1 MQQYGVIAIFFI
13 VGTLFPIIAILL
25 SRFLGPKKKPCK
37 IKEDTYECG
46 LTTEGPSWI
55 QFKMSYFLY
64 ALVFLVFDVETIFLY
79 PWAVKFQSL
88 GLFALIEMLIFIA
101 ILVVGFWYAWKEG
114 ALEWR

>member
-1 MQQYGVIAIFFI
+1 MKQYGVVAVFFI
-13 VGTLFPIIAILL
+13 VGILFPIVAIIL
-25 SRFLGPKKKPCK
+25 SKILGPKKKSNDVK
-37 IKEDTYECG
+37 LDTYECG
-46 LTTEGPSWI
+46 LTTEGPTWV

-88 GLFALIEMLIFIA
+88 GLLAFIEMFIFIA
-101 ILVVGFWYAWKEG
+101 ILIIGFWYAWKEG